1 MKNLKKLKE
10 LIKELRNS
18 WKEYSLWIPNNK
30 NIYESMII
38 SCTCKSGI
46 ITCPGCDGDKESQF
60 GICAGCNG
68 IGMVTCGKCNGKNNL

>member
-1 MKNLKKLKE
+1 
-10 LIKELRNS
+10 
-18 WKEYSLWIPNNK
+18 
-30 NIYESMII
+30 MII